1 MDSTKKS
8 NGFTLMELMIVVAII
23 GIIAS
28 IALPSYQDS
37 VRKSRRAEAH
47 AGLVKMQLQQEGFRM
62 VNIAYA
68 TAIAAGANNVN
79 DPGSDYYTFS
89 IVTVAATVSS
99 AYTLKAA
106 ATSGS
111 SQAADTGCTSI
122 TIDQAG
128 TKSPAGCW

>member
-1 MDSTKKS
+1 MNSAKKS

-28 IALPSYQDS
+28 IAFPSYQDT

-89 IVTVAATVSS
+89 ISGATAS
-99 AYTLKAA
+99 AYTLT
-106 ATSGS
+106 ATAKS
-111 SQAADTGCTSI
+111 SQTADTTCTPM
-122 TIDQAG
+122 TINQAG
-128 TKSPAGCW
+128 TKSPAACW